1 MEGFCSRDTSPT
13 LETPLSSSGHLLKP
27 PHTIIL
33 GNKTSRQ
40 VLGGRDVQTIALC
53 KSSRQILIFSVF
65 LSLGHCSALRPRTV
79 PVNTHTLPPS
89 SFLLRCQLCP
99 LPCSEQMMDSPRTDS
114 SALLAFPHIR
124 SPWDTH
130 HRFRCSPCHLQRCH
144 FLHSSL
150 ACSPTTWRLL

>member
-1 MEGFCSRDTSPT
+1 M
-13 LETPLSSSGHLLKP
+13 
-27 PHTIIL
+27 
-33 GNKTSRQ
+33 
-40 VLGGRDVQTIALC
+40 QTIALC

-114 SALLAFPHIR
+114 SVLLAFPHIR

-150 ACSPTTWRLL
+150 ACSPTTWRLLYTKEDQPDTSLTVSPSLNALSLPQSSYMLCLAFPKCHFFS